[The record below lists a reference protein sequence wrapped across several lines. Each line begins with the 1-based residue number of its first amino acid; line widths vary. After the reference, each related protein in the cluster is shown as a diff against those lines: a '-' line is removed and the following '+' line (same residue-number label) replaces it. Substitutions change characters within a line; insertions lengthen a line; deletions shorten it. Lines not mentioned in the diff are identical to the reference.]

1 MKKFLSLLL
10 AAMMIFS
17 VLPTV
22 ALADGMKTLDMAPV
36 GEVSTP
42 AEEPASEAE
51 QPEKAA
57 VQAAGDDLA
66 VTFKGISKKLTKM
79 EVYAYQ
85 NGQVG
90 AEKLL
95 EITKNSTTVNL
106 PAGDYWIKGYDSK
119 NNYSGGIKMTVNP
132 DETNTIWLHIVY
144 QIEPQNTGWVEG
156 EDYIVSIA
164 VKDASEITTYS
175 TEMGKYDSGSTIT
188 ASCLVPHKGT
198 FNATY
203 TPTRKR
209 SDEGYVEV
217 SYELNPMVQQVGVS
231 LRTAPMVT
239 TGNLE
244 EDMKQAVLK
253 NYLFYANYS
262 SVSENEKTIYYFKT
276 PELSDNFIT
285 EINKYDKTDFKTETV
300 KKIIGAETSQEILDN
315 AIESKRIIAEKR
327 EAARRKEEE
336 ARRAAAQR
344 QAQSS
349 QIHDTSPVSDNAV
362 VSYALQFRGNPYV
375 YGGTSLTNGADCSG
389 FVQSIYKHFGVSLPR
404 TASAQA
410 SAGRYVSWGDLQPGD
425 LVFYSGNGGQSVTH
439 VAIYIGNSQIIHAS
453 TPSGGIKTS
462 SVNIMTKMTA
472 RRVI

>member
-1 MKKFLSLLL
+1 MKTKKKQDPLSHKGQLGIIKKVIILLVT
-10 AAMMIFS
+10 MIIS
-17 VLPTV
+17 LSILTMPCLVGSSLCAPSEVSAKT
-22 ALADGMKTLDMAPV
+22 LADGRNRYIEDIL
-36 GEVSTP
+36 
-42 AEEPASEAE
+42 
-51 QPEKAA
+51 
-57 VQAAGDDLA
+57 
-66 VTFKGISKKLTKM
+66 
-79 EVYAYQ
+79 
-85 NGQVG
+85 NGRIQ
-90 AEKLL
+90 ELK
-95 EITKNSTTVNL
+95 
-106 PAGDYWIKGYDSK
+106 
-119 NNYSGGIKMTVNP
+119 
-132 DETNTIWLHIVY
+132 
-144 QIEPQNTGWVEG
+144 
-156 EDYIVSIA
+156 
-164 VKDASEITTYS
+164 
-175 TEMGKYDSGSTIT
+175 
-188 ASCLVPHKGT
+188 
-198 FNATY
+198 
-203 TPTRKR
+203 
-209 SDEGYVEV
+209 DEGYVEV
-217 SYELNPMVQQVGVS
+217 SYELNPIVQQVGVS
-231 LRTAPMVT
+231 LRTAPMAT

-262 SVSENEKTIYYFKT
+262 SVSENEETIYYFKT

>member
-1 MKKFLSLLL
+1 MKTKKKQDPLSRKGRLGIIKKVIILLVTMIISL
-10 AAMMIFS
+10 SILMMPCLVGS
-17 VLPTV
+17 SLCAPSEVSAKT
-22 ALADGMKTLDMAPV
+22 LADGRNKYIEDIL
-36 GEVSTP
+36 
-42 AEEPASEAE
+42 
-51 QPEKAA
+51 
-57 VQAAGDDLA
+57 
-66 VTFKGISKKLTKM
+66 
-79 EVYAYQ
+79 
-85 NGQVG
+85 NGRIQ
-90 AEKLL
+90 ELK
-95 EITKNSTTVNL
+95 
-106 PAGDYWIKGYDSK
+106 
-119 NNYSGGIKMTVNP
+119 
-132 DETNTIWLHIVY
+132 
-144 QIEPQNTGWVEG
+144 
-156 EDYIVSIA
+156 
-164 VKDASEITTYS
+164 
-175 TEMGKYDSGSTIT
+175 
-188 ASCLVPHKGT
+188 
-198 FNATY
+198 
-203 TPTRKR
+203 
-209 SDEGYVEV
+209 DEGYVEV
-217 SYELNPMVQQVGVS
+217 SYELNSMVQQVGVS
-231 LRTAPMVT
+231 LRTAPMAT

-244 EDMKQAVLK
+244 EDMKQTVLK

-262 SVSENEKTIYYFKT
+262 SVSENEETIYYFKT

>member
-1 MKKFLSLLL
+1 MSAK
-10 AAMMIFS
+10 
-17 VLPTV
+17 T
-22 ALADGMKTLDMAPV
+22 LADGRNKYIEDIL
-36 GEVSTP
+36 
-42 AEEPASEAE
+42 
-51 QPEKAA
+51 
-57 VQAAGDDLA
+57 
-66 VTFKGISKKLTKM
+66 
-79 EVYAYQ
+79 
-85 NGQVG
+85 NGRIQ
-90 AEKLL
+90 ELK
-95 EITKNSTTVNL
+95 
-106 PAGDYWIKGYDSK
+106 
-119 NNYSGGIKMTVNP
+119 
-132 DETNTIWLHIVY
+132 
-144 QIEPQNTGWVEG
+144 
-156 EDYIVSIA
+156 
-164 VKDASEITTYS
+164 
-175 TEMGKYDSGSTIT
+175 
-188 ASCLVPHKGT
+188 
-198 FNATY
+198 
-203 TPTRKR
+203 
-209 SDEGYVEV
+209 DEGYVEV
-217 SYELNPMVQQVGVS
+217 SYELNPIVQQIGVN
-231 LRTAPMVT
+231 LRTAHMAT

-262 SVSENEKTIYYFKT
+262 SVSENEETIYYFKT

-389 FVQSIYKHFGVSLPR
+389 FVQIIYKHFR